1 MASGKSTLMSAL
13 CGEIKKTKGDF
24 DMFDRTVYVPN
35 SPWLKSGTIRDNILF
50 GCSSSHQGITHRS
63 KLYEKVQNLKPSDVP
78 VKFFSLKN
86 ECLLVLKYLCS
97 QRKSSNNNGSFILE
111 PS

>member
-24 DMFDRTVYVPN
+24 NMFDRTVYVPN

-63 KLYEKVQNLKPSDVP
+63 KLYEKVQNLIQK
-78 VKFFSLKN
+78 
-86 ECLLVLKYLCS
+86 
-97 QRKSSNNNGSFILE
+97 KSSRKCQKNDKS
-111 PS
+111 